1 MEYIIYMETAKQLNL
16 SISQA
21 AYDRYLLKKNVTSN
35 KRVRPDNETFL
46 DAMLSVDMTATP
58 EGREILDAIRKLN

>member
-1 MEYIIYMETAKQLNL
+1 METAGQINL
-16 SISQA
+16 SVSQD
-21 AYDRYLLKKNVTSN
+21 AYDRYLSRKNVVSN

-58 EGREILDAIRKLN
+58 EGREILEAIKKLN

>member
-1 MEYIIYMETAKQLNL
+1 MEAAKQLNL
-16 SISQA
+16 SISQD
-21 AYDRYLLKKNVTSN
+21 AYDRYLLKKNVTNN

>member
-1 MEYIIYMETAKQLNL
+1 METANSLDL

-35 KRVRPDNETFL
+35 KRIRPDNETFL